1 MSMNFP
7 TSLFGRVIFFTSYFE
22 ESVRRLEKMTGRLP
36 FLGVKARIVIVHVV
50 KEPSF
55 LARLPEKT
63 KGGDKE

>member
-36 FLGVKARIVIVHVV
+36 FPDAKGLIPMVHIG

-55 LARLPEKT
+55 LARLTEKT